1 MLRATIW
8 RDLRWRLLAAALLVV
23 PLAALVAW
31 SYAARAHAGQVVE
44 RDYLAY
50 LDHAWFR
57 LPGPSAV
64 FTLAAV
70 VLTAG
75 SGLLR
80 PREDV
85 RYLLALPVSRRRL
98 LLTYVALALTALGA
112 LIALVDLVLAG
123 GALGAGVP
131 LPFVPLILRSLGV
144 FAAAAVWVCVT
155 VGVLSV
161 VRYPILS
168 LALVLGAVALLP
180 SDRFRLELPAVA
192 SAATL
197 GRWDVWAFADPRSW
211 QGSAPLASLAAA
223 AAVGVAG
230 LLLAWYQVQ
239 HFEP

>member
-1 MLRATIW
+1 MLRAAIW
-8 RDLRWRLLAAALLVV
+8 RDLRWRVLAAALLVV
-23 PLAALVAW
+23 PLAGLVAW
-31 SYAARAHAGQVVE
+31 SYGARAHAGEVVG

-50 LDHAWFR
+50 LDQAWFR

-64 FTLAAV
+64 FILVAV
-70 VLTAG
+70 VLSAG

-80 PREDV
+80 PREEV

-112 LIALVDLVLAG
+112 VIALVDLVLAA
-123 GALGAGVP
+123 GAWSTGVSLP
-131 LPFVPLILRSLGV
+131 LVPMIVRSLGV

-161 VRYPILS
+161 VRHPILS
-168 LALVLGAVALLP
+168 LALVLGAVVLLP

-197 GRWDVWAFADPRSW
+197 ASWDVWAFADPRSW
-211 QGSAPLASLAAA
+211 QGSIPFASLAAA
-223 AAVGVAG
+223 IALGVAG
-230 LLLAWYQVQ
+230 LLLAWYRVQ